1 MSLVIGLAHFRFDL
15 PLTVRSCFY
24 PILGEYSWGW
34 LGDLIDSW
42 SIVMSKFQSYHHY
55 AENHLCGLSLCNF
68 NATFIA
74 IAGICTSLGLGAM
87 QMAAGLQRL
96 GWIDPEKDDLSG
108 TYVVIIWV
116 VTSFATVSVVTGLK
130 VGVKV
135 LSMLGFILG
144 CLILFLCFVMEK
156 SYYLLD
162 LLVQTTGFY
171 LQWSIFQVP
180 FWTDAFAALEPGEGR
195 AIDGKAGE
203 SWWIG
208 AWTVFYMA
216 WWVSWTCFVG
226 IFVVSKI

>member
-1 MSLVIGLAHFRFDL
+1 M
-15 PLTVRSCFY
+15 
-24 PILGEYSWGW
+24 
-34 LGDLIDSW
+34 
-42 SIVMSKFQSYHHY
+42 
-55 AENHLCGLSLCNF
+55 
-68 NATFIA
+68 
-74 IAGICTSLGLGAM
+74 TS
-87 QMAAGLQRL
+87 GLQRL
-96 GWIDPEKDDLSG
+96 GWVDPEEDDLSG
-108 TYVVIIWV
+108 TYVIIIWV
-116 VTSFATVSVVTGLK
+116 VTLFATLSVVSGLK
-130 VGVKV
+130 VGIKS
-135 LSMLGFILG
+135 LSILGFVLG

-171 LQWSIFQVP
+171 LQWSIFQVS

-226 IFVVSKI
+226 IFVVSKRLVLVCVHQFMNSTHNTHTYSTNDIISLLCRGVYPRTDRFEVLLLECF